1 MHWVNTVMIKH
12 YERTLRMTGDNI
24 LSRTCKCVVESKS
37 GDSTRVFSSIRTMTE
52 SGHEADFDEIV
63 VGSDTHT

>member
-37 GDSTRVFSSIRTMTE
+37 GDLTRVFSSIRKMTQ
-52 SGHEADFDEIV
+52 SGHEVDFDEIV